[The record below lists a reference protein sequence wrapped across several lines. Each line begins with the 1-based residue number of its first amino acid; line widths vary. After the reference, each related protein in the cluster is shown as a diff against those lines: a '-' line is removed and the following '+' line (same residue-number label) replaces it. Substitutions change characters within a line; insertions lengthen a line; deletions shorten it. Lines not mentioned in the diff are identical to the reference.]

1 MSARANDI
9 VIVPISDDRA
19 GPSLV
24 SGLFLVER
32 IETDGRF
39 SSATLLDSGNFRR
52 VVPCSALLIKVTP
65 EDQIYSSLRVLFF

>member
-9 VIVPISDDRA
+9 VIVRIPDDLTGA
-19 GPSLV
+19 SWV
-24 SGLFLVER
+24 SGVFLVER
-32 IETDGRF
+32 IEADGRF

-65 EDQIYSSLRVLFF
+65 EDQIYSSLRALFF